1 MTPPDP
7 THRASKP
14 APEAGSAANPIRP
27 KLIRQM
33 GQMAVGTLIGSV
45 LLLFGGV
52 LAHWDSER
60 QRHSQLVQLEL
71 VQGRL
76 QQELIAL
83 NTPSTS
89 PARADA
95 LKALLALGQQVS
107 QQADKVDWFGS
118 LHQQNLQVLLTQAL
132 ETLSRPIAVVNAS
145 EGVQQQLETQVR
157 LDTLPKLARL
167 KAHVEQAT
175 NGLLVLIFGLAG
187 LLAVVSAVMGLQWF
201 HHRNTLAMKQRI
213 NMLGRA
219 LQTQENNQHQRE
231 GAQAALQGVLNALN
245 QNQQLEHRGTLL
257 QIAQQLEELNQSGRA
272 VLEFARSFHQL
283 SAQGTQVAKSALTN
297 EQRNQKA
304 SSHMESMQAQLDGLR
319 ADIRSAA
326 QGLRKAG
333 EVSRQ
338 LLGRLDAS
346 QLELSLSENENP
358 TEDLQDLVAQS
369 QQALKE
375 SIEGLV
381 LASQKINMSHHESN
395 KLAQYM
401 AVNQTAWSNLLSQ
414 VESVA
419 ESAAGESQKAI
430 RLAKH
435 LINKTSGASSTNNIG
450 NQAASAP
457 PQLLP

>member
-7 THRASKP
+7 TQRTNTAEPDS
-14 APEAGSAANPIRP
+14 GLSSNPIRP
-27 KLIRQM
+27 KLVRQM
-33 GQMAVGTLIGSV
+33 GNMAVGALIGSV
-45 LLLFGGV
+45 VLLFAGV
-52 LAHWDSER
+52 LAHWDSQR
-60 QRHSQLVQLEL
+60 QRHSQLAQIEL
-71 VQGRL
+71 VEGRL
-76 QQELIAL
+76 QQELIDL
-83 NTPSTS
+83 NNPATS

-107 QQADKVDWFGS
+107 QQTDGVAWFGS
-118 LHQQNLQVLLTQAL
+118 LHQQNLQVLLTQTL
-132 ETLSRPIAVVNAS
+132 ETLSRPIAGVNAG

-167 KAHVEQAT
+167 KTHIEQAT

-187 LLAVVSAVMGLQWF
+187 LLAIVAAVMGLQWF
-201 HHRNTLAMKQRI
+201 HHRNTQALKQRI

-231 GAQAALQGVLNALN
+231 GAQAALKGVLNALN

-257 QIAQQLEELNQSGRA
+257 QIAQQLEDLNESGRA
-272 VLEFARSFHQL
+272 VLQFARSFHQL

-297 EQRNQKA
+297 EQRNLKA
-304 SSHMESMQAQLDGLR
+304 SSHMESMQSQLDGLR

-338 LLGRLDAS
+338 LLGRLDGS
-346 QLELSLSENENP
+346 QLELSLSENEN
-358 TEDLQDLVAQS
+358 TSEDLQELVEQS

-419 ESAAGESQKAI
+419 ESASGESEKAL

-435 LINKTSGASSTNNIG
+435 LINKTSGASVGSLG